1 MAEVRLHRKVVQV
14 VTGLKWTVSIESMK
28 VAKQARLASRAQL
41 IEQLGPLGGAA
52 PHLETVRALVAL
64 STDAWRI
71 EDPPDWEAAE
81 RFGQA
86 AVDMASRLDSL
97 GDLSLAYGALG
108 NVLDGR
114 GRLREHLEVAE
125 RRLAICRRPEFVDL
139 REQVEAL
146 RALGSSLMNVGEYA
160 EALTHLVEAEALA
173 NRVRA
178 TDQIIN
184 ALGIQAQCLFRLDR
198 WDEVLAVEAKWR
210 ELERRHTREQV
221 GATCF
226 FVALSASVHARR
238 GDLELASSYAK
249 ESFDF
254 MVSVSGQLEHWQR
267 NQFY

>member
-1 MAEVRLHRKVVQV
+1 
-14 VTGLKWTVSIESMK
+14 MK

-41 IEQLGPLGGAA
+41 IERLGPLGGTA
-52 PHLETVRALVAL
+52 PNLETVRALVAL

-71 EDPPDWEAAE
+71 QDPPDWEAAQ

-114 GRLREHLEVAE
+114 GRLREHLQVAE
-125 RRLAICRRPEFVDL
+125 QRLAICRRPEFNDL
-139 REQVEAL
+139 REQIEAL
-146 RALGSSLMNVGEYA
+146 RALGSARMNVGEYA
-160 EALTHLVEAEALA
+160 EALPQLVEAEALA

-198 WDEVLAVEAKWR
+198 WEEV
-210 ELERRHTREQV
+210 
-221 GATCF
+221 
-226 FVALSASVHARR
+226 
-238 GDLELASSYAK
+238 
-249 ESFDF
+249 
-254 MVSVSGQLEHWQR
+254 
-267 NQFY
+267 